1 MLDTIIEVSRHVHW
15 QDYLTKFST
24 ILTFLVAALISFLL
38 QSRKHPAQL
47 TLKSLVA
54 FAFPPSGWKS
64 TSSSVDIL
72 IYLVSRLFGALFAI
86 GEVAALLWLANAIS
100 RLLSYLFIGYQP
112 TTAHYRELIIWSL
125 LVFLAQ
131 DFSKFWCH
139 YLDHKVPVLWELHKV
154 HHSATFLS
162 PLTTARRHPLGD
174 KIDAIWW
181 VLLVSAPAG
190 VAKFLFGL
198 SESDILILIANAT
211 LISTVL
217 ILDALRHSH
226 LPVSFGPLDHSVKV
240 EHWDKNM
247 GDKLFIWDRLFGTG
261 YIPARDEAIT
271 YGLGRGAEVDQLYT
285 TAWGV
290 FVTPVVN
297 AVKVL
302 RHGPIERPPALDLL
316 RGGSRTVPTETLA
329 P

>member
-1 MLDTIIEVSRHVHW
+1 MNRRQFIQSSTAAITASAMESMAAAEAVIELPAAHREAMRLRRRRIVVQYDANDTMWSYWKLNRNGDTSFSRFRDVV
-15 QDYLTKFST
+15 FS
-24 ILTFLVAALISFLL
+24 
-38 QSRKHPAQL
+38 
-47 TLKSLVA
+47 
-54 FAFPPSGWKS
+54 FADEPGS
-64 TSSSVDIL
+64 
-72 IYLVSRLFGALFAI
+72 
-86 GEVAALLWLANAIS
+86 
-100 RLLSYLFIGYQP
+100 Q
-112 TTAHYRELIIWSL
+112 
-125 LVFLAQ
+125 
-131 DFSKFWCH
+131 
-139 YLDHKVPVLWELHKV
+139 
-154 HHSATFLS
+154 
-162 PLTTARRHPLGD
+162 
-174 KIDAIWW
+174 IDAIWW

-226 LPVSFGPLDHSVKV
+226 LPVSFGPLDRYLVSPHMHQLHHSVKV